1 MSPGAA
7 GQSWRPADRR
17 PLQGPREHARGSPQA
32 PGCPPGLPETAPSGS
47 PEGGSPGTPGME
59 VSHQAAARGRGRRF
73 LPALLCHSLG
83 QERLPIEPQFPGLQ
97 KGPTPSARVALSEK
111 QPKALGYVVSCLNP
125 RGLSQVLQ
133 SSQNGPCLPIQKMT
147 PQTGLCHAGESGG
160 QRWRL
165 ELTSP
170 HVLVGNKHSL
180 LTPILGW
187 WACRGSLWLCSLWP
201 FSASATQGGS
211 LSLESLPGR
220 PRGHPV
226 WLAEWGREGQDGL
239 AGLDGPRAGGG
250 GCPLALL
257 FMASSGPVAPQVPRG
272 WECGL
277 CADRSAGQGGGMLEK
292 PAGGR
297 CFPRPPPIRCR
308 QDWVAGASQ
317 GPVLAGPP
325 RGPAP
330 PLWFC
335 CLQQHRVQTFSFCFL
350 FLLRIYF

>member
-1 MSPGAA
+1 MLSAWGMSPGAA

-17 PLQGPREHARGSPQA
+17 PLQGPWEHARGSPQA

-83 QERLPIEPQFPGLQ
+83 QEHLPIEPQFPGLQ
-97 KGPTPSARVALSEK
+97 KGPTPSARVALSGK
-111 QPKALGYVVSCLNP
+111 QPKALGFVVSCLNP

-170 HVLVGNKHSL
+170 RVLVGNKHSL

-201 FSASATQGGS
+201 FSASDTQGGVS
-211 LSLESLPGR
+211 VPG
-220 PRGHPV
+220 
-226 WLAEWGREGQDGL
+226 
-239 AGLDGPRAGGG
+239 
-250 GCPLALL
+250 
-257 FMASSGPVAPQVPRG
+257 VPP
-272 WECGL
+272 WT
-277 CADRSAGQGGGMLEK
+277 A
-292 PAGGR
+292 
-297 CFPRPPPIRCR
+297 PRPPR
-308 QDWVAGASQ
+308 
-317 GPVLAGPP
+317 LAGRVGTGGAGWLGWFGWA
-325 RGPAP
+325 RGWRWWVPFGS
-330 PLWFC
+330 LVHG
-335 CLQQHRVQTFSFCFL
+335 QQWSRGSPGPEGLGMWSLC
-350 FLLRIYF
+350 